1 MVGVSDER
9 LYPTVAPGAA
19 RGRRVISHERVPLAA
34 ESLTG
39 IKSSLGDNRDLSSNT
54 QTLVSLM
61 MLLAGLACLIVA
73 FVLLP
78 GPLTALQIFV
88 ALGLG
93 LTFISIYLAFNAR
106 AGAGATQM
114 ERVGARL
121 ERRLERLQDAQWE
134 LSENEAR
141 YRALLDS
148 QEAVI
153 IRRDEEGRLTFANKA
168 FFKMFAVSAENA
180 IGKPFAATLC
190 EESSTKPLS
199 VFDGL
204 RQQRFAQHVVTARGP
219 RWIEWEE
226 QLVAAPAGNRFE
238 VQSVGRDVTEQ
249 RRAELQLA
257 EARDQAEAA
266 NRAKG
271 RFLATMS
278 HEIRT
283 PMNGILGMASL
294 LQDTAQTPEQQTYV
308 RAIDQS
314 ARTLLAL
321 IDEILDFSKIEA
333 GKLELSEA
341 PFALDACVQ
350 GAVELLA
357 PRAHEKGLE
366 IAWSVSP
373 QLPRLVVGDEPR
385 VRQILLNLL
394 SNAVKFTDDGG
405 VSVRVGGGAEPGSER
420 VTIEMAVEDT
430 GIGLSAEDMRN
441 LFTEF
446 EQTEAAISRRS
457 GGTGLG
463 LAISMQLAR
472 AMGGEIRVASRAGS
486 GSTFTAV
493 LALERAGPTIDRGEQ
508 AVSIDGARVLLAF
521 DRRLE
526 RRALCEALAAVGVS
540 ATECEFASALDLLE
554 SAACAGMPF
563 DRVVIDGAEGVT
575 ATGALLSKARDLNT
589 QSGVRGIVLVNV
601 LARARLSEFR
611 AAGFDAYLVRPVRPA
626 SMLMQLGL
634 PHLEPAATEQLREA
648 EDEAPVGVATSSV
661 RRVLLA
667 EDNDINSLLAKRV
680 LEKCGC
686 DYVAVAN
693 GAEAVELVRRSLAG
707 EEHPVDLI
715 LMDIFMPR
723 LDGVR
728 AARAIKDLYAA
739 GPQSLSAPP
748 IVALTANAFAEDRQR
763 YLEAGMDD
771 YLAKPFDR
779 AGLEAILRRWFGSLP
794 GGGADAA

>member
-1 MVGVSDER
+1 MSGKRFSSS
-9 LYPTVAPGAA
+9 VAPGVT
-19 RGRRVISHERVPLAA
+19 RGSGDISRGPPPLTVER
-34 ESLTG
+34 
-39 IKSSLGDNRDLSSNT
+39 SSGFLPSTRDGRDLVSST
-54 QTLVSLM
+54 QSFTSLL
-61 MLLAGLACLIVA
+61 MLLAGLGCLIVA

-78 GPLTALQIFV
+78 GPLTALQVFI

-106 AGAGATQM
+106 SGSEATQM
-114 ERVGARL
+114 ERVGLRL
-121 ERRLERLQDAQWE
+121 ERRLEQLQDAQWE
-134 LSENEAR
+134 LSENEGR

-153 IRRDEEGRLTFANKA
+153 LRRDDEGRLTFANKA
-168 FFKMFAVSAENA
+168 FFKTFAVAPETAIGRPFSAE
-180 IGKPFAATLC
+180 LC
-190 EESSTKPLS
+190 EESSSVPLS
-199 VFDGL
+199 VADGV
-204 RQQRFAQHVVTARGP
+204 RQQRFAQHVVTLNGP

-226 QLVAAPAGNRFE
+226 QLVAAPTGNRFE

-249 RRAELQLA
+249 RRAESQLA

-294 LQDTAQTPEQQTYV
+294 LQDTTQTPEQQTYV

-341 PFALDACVQ
+341 PFAIETCVQ

-373 QLPRLVVGDEPR
+373 QLPRLVTGDEAR
-385 VRQILLNLL
+385 VRQILLNLV
-394 SNAVKFTDDGG
+394 SNAVKFTDAGG
-405 VSVRVGGGAEPGSER
+405 VSVRVGGAEQQADD
-420 VTIEMAVEDT
+420 VLIEMVVEDT
-430 GIGLSAEDMRN
+430 GIGLSADDMRG

-446 EQTEAAISRRS
+446 EQAEAAIRRRS

-472 AMGGEIRVASRAGS
+472 AMGGEIRVASGVGK

-493 LALERAGPTIDRGEQ
+493 LRLHSAGLAADSGGETMP
-508 AVSIDGARVLLAF
+508 VDNARVLLAF

-526 RRALCEALAAVGVS
+526 RRALCEALAAAGVS
-540 ATECEFASALDLLE
+540 ATECDFASAAHLLE
-554 SAACAGMPF
+554 SAVREGAPF
-563 DRVVIDGAEGVT
+563 DRVVIDGAEGVP
-575 ATGALLSKARDLNT
+575 AAGDLLGKARQINS
-589 QSGVRGIVLVNV
+589 QSGVRGVVLVNV
-601 LARARLSEFR
+601 LARAWLSEFR
-611 AAGFDAYLVRPVRPA
+611 AAGFDAYLVRPVRPT
-626 SMLMQLGL
+626 SMFMQLGL
-634 PHLEPAATEQLREA
+634 PHLAAVTAEQSRRTE
-648 EDEAPVGVATSSV
+648 EDDVPVGIATGSI

-667 EDNDINSLLAKRV
+667 EDNEINSLLAKRV

-686 DYVAVAN
+686 AFVAVSN
-693 GAEAVELVRRSLAG
+693 GVEAIELVRRSLAG
-707 EEHPVDLI
+707 EADPIDLI
-715 LMDIFMPR
+715 LMDIFMPQ
-723 LDGVR
+723 LDGLQ
-728 AARAIKDLYAA
+728 AARAIKDLYAS
-739 GPQSLSAPP
+739 GPQSLAAPP

-763 YLEAGMDD
+763 YLDAGMDD
-771 YLAKPFDR
+771 YLAKPFDK
-779 AGLEAILRRWFGSLP
+779 AGLEGVLRRWFGSLP
-794 GGGADAA
+794 AAAADVA